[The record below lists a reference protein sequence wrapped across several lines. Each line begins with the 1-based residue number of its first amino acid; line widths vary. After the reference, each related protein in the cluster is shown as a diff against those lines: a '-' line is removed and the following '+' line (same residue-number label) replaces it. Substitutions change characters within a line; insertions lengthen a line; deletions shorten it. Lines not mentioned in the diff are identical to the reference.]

1 MKFKTTLILLAVFI
15 AILAVV
21 LFVEKK
27 DPSEDGEEGKLVSLS
42 SDEVE
47 KIVYKKGEE
56 TFTFQKDKNGEWLII
71 QPLEAKADRY
81 EVNRLS
87 DDFSDLEFE
96 RVVEEEPADLE
107 KYGIPSNE
115 ITLYFKEKDLPVR
128 ILIGMENPL
137 DNTFF
142 AQKEGET
149 RVVLLSSSL
158 KSLLEKGVF
167 DFRQK
172 DIFQFKTDE
181 VKSITLKA
189 QEIRWQ
195 AQKTEEEW
203 FLQKPIEALAE
214 KSDIDSL
221 LSSLSSLKAKKFVSE
236 EKKEEDIKK
245 HGLESPDYEIALT
258 LPIENQELKFSLHKT
273 EDKVLATTSLSS
285 KIIEVEDTILTDLEK
300 GVEELRKK
308 DVVDFYSWEANK
320 LYIKRGD
327 LTLALAK
334 IEEEDE
340 EKWYFEQPEDEE
352 ADKSMVETFIRK
364 IEGLEAKEFIDPP
377 LKLEDYGLDNPQ
389 AEVKIWVK
397 ENDGEI
403 KEYTVLVGNE
413 IELEAEKEKE
423 QLDEAAEEETE
434 EEKEIEK
441 QVIVKNA
448 RLAYL
453 FKVDPSFLEEFPK
466 DSKDWIKEEKE
477 EEKN

>member
-1 MKFKTTLILLAVFI
+1 MKIKTTLILLAVFVAFL
-15 AILAVV
+15 AIV
-21 LFVEKK
+21 LFVDKK
-27 DPSEDGEEGKLVSLS
+27 GPSEDEEKGKLISLS
-42 SDEVE
+42 SDEIE
-47 KIVYKKGEE
+47 KIVYKNEEE
-56 TFTFQKDKNGEWLII
+56 TFTFQKDNNGDWLIM

-81 EVNRLS
+81 EVNS
-87 DDFSDLEFE
+87 FAADFSDLEFE
-96 RVVEEEPADLE
+96 RIVEEEPTDLE
-107 KYGIPSNE
+107 KYGIPSKE
-115 ITLYFKEKDLPVR
+115 VTLHFKDKEAPVR
-128 ILIGMENPL
+128 ILMGMENPL

-189 QEIRWQ
+189 QEIQWQ

-203 FLQKPIEALAE
+203 FLQEPIEALAE

-221 LSSLSSLKAKKFVSE
+221 LTTLSSLKAKEFVSE
-236 EKKEEDIKK
+236 EKKEEDIKSY
-245 HGLESPDYEIALT
+245 GLESPDYEIALT
-258 LPIENQELKFSLHKT
+258 LPIENQEVKFSFHKT

-285 KIIEVEDTILTDLEK
+285 KIIEVEDTILTDLVK
-300 GVEELRKK
+300 KVEELREK

-327 LTLALAK
+327 LTLTLTK

-340 EKWYFEQPEDEE
+340 EKWYFAQPEDEE
-352 ADKSMVETFIRK
+352 ADKSTVETFIRK

-377 LKLEDYGLDNPQ
+377 LKQEDYGLDNPQ

-397 ENDGEI
+397 GDADKI
-403 KEYTVLVGNE
+403 KEYTVLIGNE
-413 IELEAEKEKE
+413 IEVDAEKETE
-423 QLDEAAEEETE
+423 QVDEAAGEKTE
-434 EEKEIEK
+434 EKKEIEK

-453 FKVDPSFLEEFPK
+453 FKVDSSFLQEFPK
-466 DSKDWIKEEKE
+466 DSPDWKKEKKE